1 MLKVSMRGVRGSRP
15 RHRPEAYYFGGNST
29 SLEFHTDP
37 SICIFVDGGSGLI
50 QRGQELSRAQKSP
63 KQFHFL
69 MTHTHWDHI
78 LALPYFEPLFDKE
91 AQLTFYAADTSRAK
105 FEDLFWGLF
114 KSTHLGYDPGLI
126 RAKLSFKS
134 VLPNQDFLLASKLE

>member
-15 RHRPEAYYFGGNST
+15 RHRPEAYHFGGNST

-50 QRGQELSRAQKSP
+50 QRGQEISRAQKSP

-78 LALPYFEPLFDKE
+78 LALPILSHFLTKRLSLLFM
-91 AQLTFYAADTSRAK
+91 QLIQVAPNLRTF
-105 FEDLFWGLF
+105 F
-114 KSTHLGYDPGLI
+114 GLI
-126 RAKLSFKS
+126 
-134 VLPNQDFLLASKLE
+134 